1 MPKLRDTPKTRMD
14 RAFMAALR
22 YGPGHA
28 RGDRQGHH
36 AADAQIYRHL
46 LQALAQSGW
55 LYPGGAAHP
64 HPPVLQ
70 RPPALRCLRCRVP
83 RGHAGAERG
92 LVQCLRPAT
101 SAAYGVKA
109 PSRGVSSWS
118 SCSWF
123 PGPSRVWWRRF
134 CDPVKFAIACGFAQE
149 KKTAGA
155 ATPSGPKGKEKLI
168 RPYFRGL
175 EGDCQV

>member
-14 RAFMAALR
+14 RGLHGRPAVWA
-22 YGPGHA
+22 GHA

-92 LVQCLRPAT
+92 LRPMPKTRNERRLRRKST
-101 SAAYGVKA
+101 IEGCIFLVILFVGSLG
-109 PSRGVSSWS
+109 R
-118 SCSWF
+118 
-123 PGPSRVWWRRF
+123 PGSGWRRF
-134 CDPVKFAIACGFAQE
+134 CDPVKFAIACGFAPKKKRPPVLQHQAAQRE
-149 KKTAGA
+149 KK
-155 ATPSGPKGKEKLI
+155 S
-168 RPYFRGL
+168 
-175 EGDCQV
+175 